1 MCMKIINLA
10 EDKRKEKNT
19 CIFDLLNKEIFSA
32 TNNIDLAQFF
42 FHFQFFIYSI
52 SIDKKTKVT
61 KRDSLSSI
69 GEVKAHNSVVGIQ
82 ERGEGLKVGGA
93 TWVGLDVHPPL
104 VGVQAE
110 GLQGPGLTQ
119 ALHFVNKHIPSIVP
133 GIGFMMWSKLI

>member
-1 MCMKIINLA
+1 MKIINLA
-10 EDKRKEKNT
+10 EDKRKEKDT
-19 CIFDLLNKEIFSA
+19 CIFDLLNKEIFSVN
-32 TNNIDLAQFF
+32 NNIDLAHFF
-42 FHFQFFIYSI
+42 FSFYSI
-52 SIDKKTKVT
+52 SIGKKTKVT

-69 GEVKAHNSVVGIQ
+69 GEVKAHNPVVGVQ

-133 GIGFMMWSKLI
+133 GIGFMMWS